1 MASILETTMLV
12 CFGLSWPVN
21 LMKAYR
27 AGTTKGTS
35 LFFIV
40 LITLGYIAG
49 IAAKL
54 VSGQITYVLAVY
66 VFNLVMVLG
75 NLLVY
80 FRNRR
85 LDRQRGE

>member
-49 IAAKL
+49 VASKL

-75 NLLVY
+75 TLLVY